1 MNLLGEDALKM
12 NLIRL
17 LRVIVTEKLIRDR
30 NRVRPIV
37 KNGHIGED
45 DSGALGVYDLLSPVG
60 ISPESA
66 HRSADTT

>member
-1 MNLLGEDALKM
+1 
-12 NLIRL
+12 